1 MKEYPFF
8 PGQHP
13 DKIKGKSFETIGID
27 IHVVKN
33 GKIQSSLLI
42 QDWSSALN
50 EIEGKPRINSMN
62 PKIKPAEALTEIP
75 TSIGNLY
82 ETILGDVT
90 GKGQNLSF
98 YLDSFH
104 EDLNS
109 RPNPLN
115 PSGNSGPGAEGKMN
129 LVALYAAIIP
139 NMKYERQ
146 FTFLC
151 GDKITVVS
159 KFSGTITTDIENFN
173 HLPFFPG
180 VPPEKLL
187 GKKFVIRA
195 LDIHVI
201 REGKIKQE
209 WNIKDYTSALQQM
222 LNGESPP
229 SDDFGFDQDESATSM
244 MKIDKD
250 NIEDNI
256 EVPALVDYKSNSND
270 AESTTSFTYAKD
282 SSTSIMK
289 LEPKNNVNLL
299 NGEPP
304 PSDDFGFDQD
314 SIEPKR
320 KVNIEDDVKVP
331 ALVEDKIISN
341 DTESTT
347 SFTYAK
353 DSTTSS
359 ILKLE
364 SKNNVNIGDDMMVSA
379 SEQYPKTITST
390 TAPSFTYYP
399 VLFAEPKNNSKPKYS
414 TTVSSYVK
422 KVLFRPTYDI
432 RPATASPPKYMK
444 KQKAPYF
451 FRPTGSPEYV
461 PSPIYSDGS
470 TASRPTT
477 FVKNYSPKS
486 SYKGVNLGSYL
497 RYLYEMGS
505 KSWQG
510 WQAAFGDVISRVKHQ
525 SRKWKKRLNQ

>member
-1 MKEYPFF
+1 MLYKIGATVGNLPVGIKEYPFF

-75 TSIGNLY
+75 KSIGNLY
-82 ETILGDVT
+82 EYILQDVS

-98 YLDSFH
+98 YMDSFH

-115 PSGNSGPGAEGKMN
+115 PSGNSGPGAEGRMN
-129 LVALYAAIIP
+129 LVASYADIIP

-159 KFSGTITTDIENFN
+159 KLSGTIPTDIGSFH

-180 VPPEKLL
+180 IPPEKLL

-209 WNIKDYTSALQQM
+209 WNIKDFTSALQQM
-222 LNGESPP
+222 LNGEPRP
-229 SDDFGFDQDESATSM
+229 SDDFGFDR
-244 MKIDKD
+244 
-250 NIEDNI
+250 
-256 EVPALVDYKSNSND
+256 
-270 AESTTSFTYAKD
+270 ESTTSMTK
-282 SSTSIMK
+282 
-289 LEPKNNVNLL
+289 
-299 NGEPP
+299 
-304 PSDDFGFDQD
+304 
-314 SIEPKR
+314 IEPKR
-320 KVNIEDDVKVP
+320 KVNIEN
-331 ALVEDKIISN
+331 ALVEHKTISN
-341 DTESTT
+341 DTESSII

-353 DSTTSS
+353 DSTTTSTM
-359 ILKLE
+359 KFE
-364 SKNNVNIGDDMMVSA
+364 PKNKVNIEDDITVPA
-379 SEQYPKTITST
+379 LEQYPKTIPTTTT
-390 TAPSFTYYP
+390 TASSPSFTSYYP
-399 VLFAEPKNNSKPKYS
+399 AVLFAEPKNNSKPNYRTTS
-414 TTVSSYVK
+414 TAVK
-422 KVLFRPTYDI
+422 KGLF
-432 RPATASPPKYMK
+432 RPATASPPKYIK
-444 KQKAPYF
+444 KQKVPHF
-451 FRPTGSPEYV
+451 FRPTDRPEYAYTV
-461 PSPIYSDGS
+461 PSPIYSDGT
-470 TASRPTT
+470 TASPPTT
-477 FVKNYSPKS
+477 FVKKYSPKTR
-486 SYKGVNLGSYL
+486 YKGVNLGFYL
-497 RYLYEMGS
+497 RYLFEMGS
-505 KSWQG
+505 KALQG

-525 SRKWKKRLNQ
+525 SKKWEKN